1 MGRRVCPES
10 SCPSR
15 DWEFESLPRRCGIS
29 SVGRTLDCG
38 SKCRGFKSHMSPF
51 SLSHIL
57 AKDAE
62 MARMKAELHMKVH

>member
-1 MGRRVCPES
+1 MGRRRCLENNR
-10 SCPSR
+10 PSR

-38 SKCRGFKSHMSPF
+38 SKCRGFKSHMPPF

-57 AKDAE
+57 AKDVE
-62 MARMKAELHMKVH
+62 MTRMKAELHMKVH